1 MVVVSVVVGFL
12 FISISIPVG
21 CLITSNCRS
30 RKFMV
35 FLSSSVG
42 VNIKFG
48 CNRFIMMHGTMN
60 VKSLSFLSSSLYEGG
75 LRSLRLQSRI
85 P

>member
-1 MVVVSVVVGFL
+1 
-12 FISISIPVG
+12 
-21 CLITSNCRS
+21 
-30 RKFMV
+30 MV